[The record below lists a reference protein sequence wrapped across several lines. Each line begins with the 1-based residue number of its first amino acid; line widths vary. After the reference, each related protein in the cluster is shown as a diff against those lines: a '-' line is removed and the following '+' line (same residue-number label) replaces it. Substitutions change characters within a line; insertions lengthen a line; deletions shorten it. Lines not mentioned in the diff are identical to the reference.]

1 MNIRDI
7 FDAKNAWG
15 MRGNARRAGAR
26 TRARNRVDNAAANKG
41 WRWAGEGMADSVAA
55 AWPTWRRRGR
65 ACAPWPTPRDH
76 DQYLYAVL
84 CRGKGCWI
92 RKVLFRASIS
102 EWYGRERLSTWVPRV
117 LFRPR
122 LLRASCTRSYGF
134 RPWSQDPKH
143 SRLSRLSFRRSAAL
157 RYAFAIL
164 RLYIYTV
171 LYLSLYV
178 SPVANAYMYIHI
190 YIHSEHF
197 TRSLFN
203 I

>member
-1 MNIRDI
+1 MI
-7 FDAKNAWG
+7 
-15 MRGNARRAGAR
+15 ARRAGAR
-26 TRARNRVDNAAANKG
+26 TRARNRVDNTAANKG

-65 ACAPWPTPRDH
+65 ACAPRPTPRDH

-122 LLRASCTRSYGF
+122 LLRASCTRSSGF
-134 RPWSQDPKH
+134 RRDPKH
-143 SRLSRLSFRRSAAL
+143 FEATPSLSTRFAVPPYVAL
-157 RYAFAIL
+157 RL
-164 RLYIYTV
+164 RDSRLYIYTV
-171 LYLSLYV
+171 YPRVFS
-178 SPVANAYMYIHI
+178 SI
-190 YIHSEHF
+190 YTYRTFI
-197 TRSLFN
+197 
-203 I
+203 